1 MSRKPGK
8 TVVVGQSEVL
18 QPTRGKRA
26 EHLKSQVTPS
36 LRRRK
41 LGDVTRVS
49 NFLGLPSAGAF
60 AWRHRCAPPDAD
72 LRSRVLIR
80 PLMIMGNWAGSC
92 QCCRRRVGIYDG
104 ADG

>member
-1 MSRKPGK
+1 MSREPGK
-8 TVVVGQSEVL
+8 TMVVGQSEVL

-26 EHLKSQVTPS
+26 EHLKSQVTLS

-60 AWRHRCAPPDAD
+60 AWRHRCAATT
-72 LRSRVLIR
+72 RQFS
-80 PLMIMGNWAGSC
+80 
-92 QCCRRRVGIYDG
+92 RRRSKIASSDTVTNDNG
-104 ADG
+104 

>member
-8 TVVVGQSEVL
+8 TMVVGQSEVL

-26 EHLKSQVTPS
+26 EHLSHKSLP

-92 QCCRRRVGIYDG
+92 QSCRRRVGIYDG